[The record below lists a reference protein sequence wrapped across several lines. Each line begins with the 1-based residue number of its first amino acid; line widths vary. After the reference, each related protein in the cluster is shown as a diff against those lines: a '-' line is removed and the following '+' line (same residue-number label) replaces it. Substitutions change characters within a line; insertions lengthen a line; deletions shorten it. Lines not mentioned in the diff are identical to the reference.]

1 MTRCEVIANQ
11 SVQEEI
17 VLLLEEHLP
26 HALYTIIPTVM
37 GRGKKTSKL
46 GNSIWPE
53 TNFILLTYVED
64 NDVSAVKAI
73 IAAVKEKFKGEGIKL
88 FCIKAEDATEL

>member
-17 VLLLEEHLP
+17 ILLLEEHLP
-26 HALYTIIPTVM
+26 QVLYTVIPTVT
-37 GRGKKTSKL
+37 GRGKTTSKL
-46 GNSIWPE
+46 GNATWPE
-53 TNFILLTYVED
+53 TNFILLSYVED
-64 NDVSAVKAI
+64 SEVPVIKAI

-88 FCIKAEDATEL
+88 FCIKAEDN